1 MYTYTY
7 GNIIWNIRG
16 SSQHR
21 DDHNNHETNGAM
33 HSADM
38 TNGAIV
44 FRCFRGNKRS
54 HVLWEAPAA
63 FAAVRFSAWIVRLKW
78 FVGGISASMSHL
90 GANKLNNGPACPPIG
105 APNGDWPSPF
115 VRPENGDSFE
125 KVSKFVTWP
134 FVLVIS
140 NRIMVLTS
148 PPSHPYCHRHHQL
161 VATRSASNGSPVAI
175 LESVENP
182 LENKCHHLQYYA
194 WGKWRSSGEWWE

>member
-21 DDHNNHETNGAM
+21 DDHNNHETNGA
-33 HSADM
+33 
-38 TNGAIV
+38 IV
-44 FRCFRGNKRS
+44 FLRCFRGNKRS

-115 VRPENGDSFE
+115 VRPENGDSFSGVQICDMTICVGDIQSFLPPHHLIPTAIAIRNLWLPGRHQTGHLWRSWR
-125 KVSKFVTWP
+125 VSKTHWKISVT
-134 FVLVIS
+134 ICS
-140 NRIMVLTS
+140 IMLGVHGD
-148 PPSHPYCHRHHQL
+148 P
-161 VATRSASNGSPVAI
+161 
-175 LESVENP
+175 
-182 LENKCHHLQYYA
+182 
-194 WGKWRSSGEWWE
+194 SGEWWE

>member
-16 SSQHR
+16 SSYKHR
-21 DDHNNHETNGAM
+21 DDHNNHE
-33 HSADM
+33 

-90 GANKLNNGPACPPIG
+90 GANKLNNGPTDRRVHPLEPPMVIGLPRFDQKTVIRLKRCPNLWHDHLCWWYPI
-105 APNGDWPSPF
+105 
-115 VRPENGDSFE
+115 
-125 KVSKFVTWP
+125 
-134 FVLVIS
+134 
-140 NRIMVLTS
+140 VLTS

-161 VATRSASNGSPVAI
+161 VATRSASNESPVAI

-182 LENKCHHLQYYA
+182 LENKYHLQYHA